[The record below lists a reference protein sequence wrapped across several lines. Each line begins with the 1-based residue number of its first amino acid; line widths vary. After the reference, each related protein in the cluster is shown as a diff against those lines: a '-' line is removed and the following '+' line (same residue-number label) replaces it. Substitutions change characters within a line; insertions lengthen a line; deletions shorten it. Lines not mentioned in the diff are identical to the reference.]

1 MASAP
6 PVGAYGPAG
15 GASSRYLL
23 LTRENLWSKYAG
35 NLAVCQ
41 DRLTIGDTRSAA
53 LDRCGDGDGG
63 ICNDKEIGRV
73 SSRGVF

>member
-6 PVGAYGPAG
+6 AAG
-15 GASSRYLL
+15 GLRPAEARPASDLS
-23 LTRENLWSKYAG
+23 LTKANLWSKYAG

>member
-6 PVGAYGPAG
+6 PLGVCGLAEARPA
-15 GASSRYLL
+15 SDLS
-23 LTRENLWSKYAG
+23 LTKANLWSKYAG

-53 LDRCGDGDGG
+53 LACCGDGDGG